1 MNAPTPSASLIPEV
15 LDPAADATGS
25 LRFRNWLGRALAADA
40 ALALRRAVPS
50 GGVVYAYGAPD
61 QALYLLVSGTVGVY
75 LFENGADCLVSLA
88 VAGTLFGESALG
100 GVGLRPDQAVA
111 LNDVVVLRIERATLV
126 RHLADPECLA
136 AVLEHLGQGVRDGQ
150 ARIAGLLPTAPEHRF
165 SFG

>member
-111 LNDVVVLRIERATLV
+111 LNDVVVLRI
-126 RHLADPECLA
+126 DPECLA
-136 AVLEHLGQGVRDGQ
+136 AVLEHLGQGVREGQ
-150 ARIAGLLPTAPEHRF
+150 ARIAGLLPSSPEHRF
-165 SFG
+165 SPG